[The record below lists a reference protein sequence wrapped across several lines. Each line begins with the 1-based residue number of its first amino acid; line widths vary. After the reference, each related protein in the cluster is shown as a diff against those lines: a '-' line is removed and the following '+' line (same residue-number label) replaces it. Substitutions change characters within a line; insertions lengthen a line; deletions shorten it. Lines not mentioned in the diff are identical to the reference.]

1 MSHPFELELS
11 ALEAV
16 WNWQNFYFDKKSSHS
31 SSETLLS
38 SEDKG
43 EDNIFTT
50 LALGEEGGT
59 VTNELDGEEI
69 EVTTLALGEE
79 GGTVT
84 NEVDDEEI
92 EVTTLALGE
101 EGGTVTNEVDDEE
114 IEVTTLAL
122 GEEGGTVF
130 TEVDGEEGGIFTTQ
144 AIGEEGGVFTTQ
156 AIGEEGGVT
165 TLAIGEEGGNYFIA
179 FDEGFYLNNYPDVKA
194 AVEAKIFSSG
204 FEHLQLFGVLE
215 KRSLTSPSFDEQF
228 YLRRYADVAEAVS
241 EGLFSSALSHFLI
254 HGAVEGRLPTGFN
267 DLAYLLLS
275 PDVAIAVA
283 NGVFASGLDHY
294 AKHGQFEDRSPI
306 FNGTGGNDIVIG
318 FGKYSTLA
326 GVSLDFVAPVDAP
339 YFRVNSTGLNEVD
352 VLIGGSS
359 GADRFLLGVSGNL
372 SLPDVTPQ
380 DFYVGGGSADYGV
393 IRNFDVKRD
402 RIDLA
407 KGIADYKLATIDG
420 DTRIY
425 TVAGDLIGIVEGVT
439 SLYIS
444 ETNTFNGNITIVTG

>member
-11 ALEAV
+11 ALEVV
-16 WNWQNFYFDKKSSHS
+16 WNLHNFSFDNKSSHS
-31 SSETLLS
+31 SSETSFS

-43 EDNIFTT
+43 EENIF
-50 LALGEEGGT
+50 
-59 VTNELDGEEI
+59 
-69 EVTTLALGEE
+69 TTLALGEE

-101 EGGTVTNEVDDEE
+101 EGGTIVNEVDYEE
-114 IEVTTLAL
+114 IEITTLAL

-130 TEVDGEEGGIFTTQ
+130 TEVEGEEGGIFTTQ
-144 AIGEEGGVFTTQ
+144 AIGEEGGTFTTQ
-156 AIGEEGGVT
+156 VDGEGVDVTTLALGEEGGVTTQAVGEEGGVT

-204 FEHLQLFGVLE
+204 FEHFQLFGLLE

-228 YLRRYADVAEAVS
+228 YLRRYVDVAEAVS

-254 HGAVEGRLPTGFN
+254 HGLVEGRLPTGFN

-326 GVSLDFVAPVDAP
+326 GVSLDFVAPIDEP

-352 VLIGGSS
+352 FLIGGSS
-359 GADRFLLGVSGNL
+359 GTDRFLLGVSGNL